1 MRIKAAAVTKVAA
14 MHQRQVLYNDRSDGL
29 ISRSNKVRR
38 PAMKI
43 QAAAISIQGV
53 QFAVVVSGPDLLANQ
68 GEADMTIEQLA
79 PTFGGV
85 PVVLMAQNEAGSP
98 TYYGDQNIVEL
109 LRDVPVDKM
118 PWQEYSV

>member
-1 MRIKAAAVTKVAA
+1 
-14 MHQRQVLYNDRSDGL
+14 
-29 ISRSNKVRR
+29 
-38 PAMKI
+38 MKI
-43 QAAAISIQGV
+43 QAATISIQGV
-53 QFAVVVSGPDLLANQ
+53 QFAVVVAGPDLLNNP

-79 PTFGGV
+79 PTFDGV